1 MKKEILLSTIFISLL
16 NISGN
21 VFSQTNEDV
30 TLVFKRPFNG
40 ILGDGFYST
49 KITVNGKEA
58 CIMNSDAAKIETC
71 TYKTN
76 AGETKIV
83 VSTSRGTDFENIFD
97 AINGKNYTLVV
108 YMKNHQMYDM
118 IWEEISNKIIVNKAK
133 EKESNMINAFSYK
146 ALVIS
151 IK

>member
-1 MKKEILLSTIFISLL
+1 MKKNILISTAIISLL
-16 NISGN
+16 TLSTNG
-21 VFSQTNEDV
+21 FSQSNEDV
-30 TLVFKRPFNG
+30 TLVFKRPFNN
-40 ILGDGFYST
+40 ILGDGFYNT

-58 CIMNSDAAKIETC
+58 CNINSDTAKIETC
-71 TYKTN
+71 TFKTN

-83 VSTSRGTDFENIFD
+83 VSTSRGTDFENVFD

-133 EKESNMINAFSYK
+133 EKESNVINAFSYK